1 MAIRLYLISFLALA
15 VACGGGAD
23 GLSGDTSLQTAAL
36 EGYVFEVDGQTVDRE
51 GVVVRIIETGAVTT
65 TDAEG
70 RFSFERV
77 PADGVTL
84 KFRTSLRALAH
95 MEGGGQHH
103 EGSESEGAQHQE
115 GSESEGEQHQEHEH
129 GTEHD
134 ECEGDLD
141 CDDDE
146 DHEDNPHMHGLVA
159 GDRVNVRCSIEDDEV
174 REFFM
179 SGLDRLRA
187 MAPLLRDED
196 SPGADVKGKVKIES
210 RDDREKFEIEV
221 EHLDAGDS
229 VNLYMAPPPAEGEDP
244 EFVFIANMTANTEG
258 EAEFER
264 DTSDGDRL
272 PFDKESVA
280 DLSGYLIEVR
290 LDDTDESLLL
300 TGVVPELPESAGSWN
315 EPGDG
320 MQEQVRARARVRLT
334 AHAAGSE
341 GHAEIRRREENR
353 QCLEIEAE
361 HLQPGMQIGFFLE
374 TAADTGNYA
383 RIGSCQIDLD
393 GACEIEFENALPF
406 GISDVAELV
415 GRQVQVRAMNGDV
428 PGELLLAGTIPP
440 LVAD

>member
-1 MAIRLYLISFLALA
+1 MAARLGLISFLALA
-15 VACGGGAD
+15 VACGGSAD
-23 GLSGDTSLQTAAL
+23 GLSGDPSLQTAAL
-36 EGYVFEVDGQTVDRE
+36 EGYVFEVDGQTADRE

-70 RFSFERV
+70 RFSFDRV

-84 KFRTSLRALAH
+84 DFRTSLSALAH
-95 MEGGGQHH
+95 MEGGEQQQNQ
-103 EGSESEGAQHQE
+103 EQAQN
-115 GSESEGEQHQEHEH
+115 QEH
-129 GTEHD
+129 

-146 DHEDNPHMHGLVA
+146 DHEDHPHMHGLVA

-196 SPGADVKGKVKIES
+196 SPDADVTGKVKIES

-244 EFVFIANMTANTEG
+244 EFVFIANMTANSEG

-264 DTSDGDRL
+264 DTNDGDNL

-290 LDDTDESLLL
+290 LDDTGEPLLL
-300 TGVVPELPESAGSWN
+300 TGEVPELPESAGSWN

-320 MQEQVRARARVRLT
+320 MQQQVRARARVRLT
-334 AHAAGSE
+334 AHAAGAE

-353 QCLEIEAE
+353 QCLEMEAE

-374 TAADTGNYA
+374 TGADTGEFA
-383 RIGSCQIDLD
+383 RIGTCQIDSD
-393 GACEIEFENALPF
+393 GECGMEIENALPF
-406 GISDVAELV
+406 GLSDVSELV